1 MSLRAAIEARC
12 NALWYAE
19 APPPATLR
27 PLAALYGR
35 IADRR
40 AVRQRAAVEALPLP
54 VVVVGNITAGGAG
67 KTPLCIE
74 LVERA
79 RARGLRPGVVSRGY
93 GRAGA
98 APALVRADSDPGAVG
113 DEPLLIARRTGAPVC
128 VARDR
133 RQAVQQLAERG
144 DVDFVI
150 ADDGLQHYRMPR
162 VAELCVVDGR
172 RGLGNGWRLPAGPL
186 REPEA
191 RLAACDLVAVNG
203 SGERGEALRAAH
215 NGARFDLVLDEAL
228 AMADDRHVP
237 LSAFNGQR
245 VHATAG
251 IGDPERFFTALRE
264 AGLDVVTHPLADHEA
279 VPDAVLAAA
288 GDSPLLM
295 TEKDAVKLPPE
306 RVAGR
311 TCFAVAA
318 RLQWAGDGA
327 ARIDGLLTRIA
338 LRA

>member
-12 NALWYAE
+12 NRLWYADD
-19 APPPATLR
+19 PPPRALR
-27 PLAALYGR
+27 PLAALYAR

-40 AVRQRAAVEALPLP
+40 AVRERTRAGASPLP
-54 VVVVGNITAGGAG
+54 VIVVGNITAGGAG

-79 RARGLRPGVVSRGY
+79 RANGLRAGVVSRGY

-98 APALVRADSDPGAVG
+98 APRMVATDSPAQEVG

-128 VARDR
+128 VARER
-133 RQAVQQLAERG
+133 RRAVQALAARG
-144 DVDFVI
+144 DVDLVI

-162 VAELCVVDGR
+162 VAEICVLDGR
-172 RGLGNGWRLPAGPL
+172 RGLGNGCRIPAGPL

-191 RLAACDLVAVNG
+191 RLAGCDLVAING
-203 SGERGEALRAAH
+203 DGPRGEALRAAH
-215 NGARFDLVLDEAL
+215 NGARFDLLLDEAL
-228 AMADDRHVP
+228 ALTDGARTP
-237 LSAFNGQR
+237 LAAFAGQQ
-245 VHATAG
+245 VHAAAG
-251 IGDPERFFTALRE
+251 IGDPERFFAALRA
-264 AGLDVVTHPLADHEA
+264 AGLEVIAHPLADHET

-288 GDSPLLM
+288 GDAPLLM

-306 RVAGR
+306 RFADHS
-311 TCFAVAA
+311 CFAVAA

-327 ARIDGLLTRIA
+327 ARIDGLLTRVA
-338 LRA
+338 LCA

>member
-1 MSLRAAIEARC
+1 MSLRAAIEARA
-12 NALWYAE
+12 NALWYDE
-19 APPPATLR
+19 GPPPAALR
-27 PLAALYGR
+27 ALSSLYGR

-40 AVRQRAAVEALPLP
+40 AAGQRAAAQPLPLP
-54 VVVVGNITAGGAG
+54 VLVVGNITAGGAG

-93 GRAGA
+93 GRAGGD
-98 APALVRADSDPGAVG
+98 PVFVSADSDPAAVG

-133 RQAVQQLAERG
+133 CRAVQQLAARG

-150 ADDGLQHYRMPR
+150 SDDGLQHYRMPR
-162 VAELCVVDGR
+162 VAEICVVDGR

-191 RLAACDLVAVNG
+191 RLAACDLVAING
-203 SGERGEALRAAH
+203 AGARGEALRAAH
-215 NGARFDLVLDEAL
+215 NGARFELVLDEARAL
-228 AMADDRHVP
+228 SDNRSVA
-237 LSAFNGQR
+237 LSAFAGRR
-245 VHATAG
+245 VHAAAG
-251 IGDPERFFTALRE
+251 IGDPERFFAALRA
-264 AGLDVVTHPLADHEA
+264 AGLELVPHHLADHER

-288 GDSPLLM
+288 GDAPLLM
-295 TEKDAVKLPPE
+295 TEKDAVKLPAE

-311 TCFAVAA
+311 ACFAVAA
-318 RLQWAGDGA
+318 RLQWASDGA
-327 ARIDGLLTRIA
+327 ARIDGLLTRIT

>member
-1 MSLRAAIEARC
+1 MSLRATIEARA
-12 NALWYAE
+12 NALWYGE
-19 APPPATLR
+19 SPPPLALR
-27 PLAALYGR
+27 PLSALYGR

-40 AVRQRAAVEALPLP
+40 AVRQREAAQALPLP
-54 VVVVGNITAGGAG
+54 VIVVGNITAGGAG

-79 RARGLRPGVVSRGY
+79 RARGLRPGIISRGY

-98 APALVRADSDPGAVG
+98 APVFVRADSDPGAVG

-133 RQAVQQLAERG
+133 RRAVEQLAERG
-144 DVDFVI
+144 EVDLVI

-162 VAELCVVDGR
+162 AAELCVVDGR

-203 SGERGEALRAAH
+203 AGGRGEGLRAAH
-215 NGARFDLVLDEAL
+215 NGARFDLILDEARAL
-228 AMADDRHVP
+228 SGGQCVP
-237 LSAFNGQR
+237 LSAFAGQR
-245 VHATAG
+245 VHAVAG
-251 IGDPERFFTALRE
+251 IGDPERFFAALRA
-264 AGLDVVTHPLADHEA
+264 AGIEVVAHPLGDHEV
-279 VPDAVLAAA
+279 VPDAVFAAA
-288 GDSPLLM
+288 ADAPLLM
-295 TEKDAVKLPPE
+295 TEKDAVKLSPE
-306 RVAGR
+306 RAGGR
-311 TCFAVAA
+311 ACYVVAA

-338 LRA
+338 LGA